1 MTRSVILILGLGVLA
16 VGCGAASPTEPSAGT
31 LTTSTFTVPLATTNE
46 VPAITNVDQ
55 GASGTATIALAVTR
69 DDSGE
74 VTSAT
79 ANIQIAV
86 AGFPPGTVVTDAH
99 IHNASAGANGAAVV
113 NAGLASGELAL
124 VNGAGSLTKNG
135 IVVSSARAAAIL
147 NNPAAHYFN
156 VHTALNP
163 DGAIRGQLAGGG
175 TTFDPGIPT
184 PY

>member
-1 MTRSVILILGLGVLA
+1 MTRSVVFILGLAVLA

-31 LTTSTFTVPLATTNE
+31 RTTSTFTVPLSTTNE
-46 VPAITNVDQ
+46 VPAITNADQ
-55 GASGTATIALAVTR
+55 GASGTATIALTVTR

-74 VTSAT
+74 ITSAS
-79 ANIQIAV
+79 ADIQIAV
-86 AGFPPGTVVTDAH
+86 TDFPPGTVITDAH
-99 IHNASAGANGAAVV
+99 IHNASAGANGAVVV
-113 NAGLASGELAL
+113 NAGLGSGELVL
-124 VNGAGSLTKNG
+124 VNGTGSVTKNG
-135 IVVSSARAAAIL
+135 IIVSSARAGAIL
-147 NNPAAHYFN
+147 NNPTGHYFN